1 MSAPTQLQ
9 KNQPLVWC
17 ESTTNLSPA
26 TGIQM
31 SLEMSIRSRRN
42 RTTLRRSYRAYPGS
56 CCVMLAHRFVL
67 GMTKMYDDILSVQWF
82 SSLFSFC
89 NQELKKI
96 KRQKELARKRGDVP
110 WMEAKRLMGKS
121 MGKSLR
127 WVPHPRVWCPEVFLE
142 DEDEWPCPER
152 WNLTNVGSFCIAS
165 SPLLCYLFCNGMWK
179 GVRIGGMLNQPWY
192 RYFRFIENPS
202 TPGNRKSHPLAA
214 RWSNKHLCKG
224 WILHLNP
231 EGWIITGSLIESND
245 LASNK
250 NECLPGVQCF
260 SMKHVKLT
268 WHGASMEDLDRYH
281 GKVIMES
288 FMCSEKSSWLHNF
301 EVYQSLRWEKLQE
314 DVAKPMPEPVPQF
327 FELRL
332 KSTCHQP
339 RA

>member
-1 MSAPTQLQ
+1 MVLEFVFLLQ
-9 KNQPLVWC
+9 
-17 ESTTNLSPA
+17 
-26 TGIQM
+26 
-31 SLEMSIRSRRN
+31 
-42 RTTLRRSYRAYPGS
+42 PG
-56 CCVMLAHRFVL
+56 AEE
-67 GMTKMYDDILSVQWF
+67 DQ
-82 SSLFSFC
+82 
-89 NQELKKI
+89 
-96 KRQKELARKRGDVP
+96 
-110 WMEAKRLMGKS
+110 EAKGACPKTWRRALDGSETPHGEIHGKNHS
-121 MGKSLR
+121 GGAAPAWKMFRGVFGGWR
-127 WVPHPRVWCPEVFLE
+127 WMATPWEVK
-142 DEDEWPCPER
+142 PYH
-152 WNLTNVGSFCIAS
+152 VGSFCIAF

-179 GVRIGGMLNQPWY
+179 GVRIGGMLNQTWY

-214 RWSNKHLCKG
+214 TWSNKNLCKG
-224 WILHLNP
+224 WILHLNL

-281 GKVIMES
+281 GKVMMES